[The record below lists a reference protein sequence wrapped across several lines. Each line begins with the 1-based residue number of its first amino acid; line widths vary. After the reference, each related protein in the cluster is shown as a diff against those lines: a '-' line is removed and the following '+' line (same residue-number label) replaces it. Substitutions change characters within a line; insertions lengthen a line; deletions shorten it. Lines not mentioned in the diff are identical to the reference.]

1 MVTIMEALS
10 YLGKGFIIA
19 AIMYGVIIAVTALV
33 LSIKETKEDSGFKK
47 PILYTLLVLAISI
60 LMIYIFIKIMPYI
73 LVGIL
78 ICIGICILFLGL
90 IFIYELIKMII
101 NNFSTKK

>member
-1 MVTIMEALS
+1 MVALMEALS

-19 AIMYGVIIAVTALV
+19 AIMYGIIIAVTALV
-33 LSIKETKEDSGFKK
+33 LSFKEDSGFKK
-47 PILYTLLVLAISI
+47 PVLYTLLVLAISI

-78 ICIGICILFLGL
+78 ICVGICILFLGL
-90 IFIYELIKMII
+90 IFIYELIKIII